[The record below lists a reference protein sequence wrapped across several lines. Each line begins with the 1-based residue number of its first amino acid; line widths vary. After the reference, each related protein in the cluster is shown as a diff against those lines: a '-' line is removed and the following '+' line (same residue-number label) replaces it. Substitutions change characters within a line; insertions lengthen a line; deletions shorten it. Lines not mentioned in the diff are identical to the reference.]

1 MEEGELNTTNPLI
14 GHGSRVMQRLRS
26 EVAAAQKNVAK
37 DMTIEYLDKSLAQTQ
52 QERFLQRS
60 QSDKQ
65 TLQDLNA
72 MKGTDNLAAGSG
84 AGAARNA
91 RTGPVEMSR
100 SMDHGKAY
108 HDLAP

>member
-1 MEEGELNTTNPLI
+1 
-14 GHGSRVMQRLRS
+14 
-26 EVAAAQKNVAK
+26 
-37 DMTIEYLDKSLAQTQ
+37 MTIEYLDKSLAQTQ

-91 RTGPVEMSR
+91 RTGQAEMSR
-100 SMDHGKAY
+100 SMDHGRLTG
-108 HDLAP
+108 DFLSTD